1 MKSMPALVIVV
12 VVVAAM
18 IFVPILRRLLSL
30 IIRLAIFFVGVAVA
44 AAGVA
49 MIMNNETIFE
59 RPGLP
64 LRVQRFVSMNS
75 AAASASGSGSVTC
88 DMGASTANQP
98 QAAPTP
104 AVRKHAARTAAV
116 PEADTAHRV
125 PPTSGPASLED
136 VYPELIRRSFPGI
149 SRQKLFD
156 LSEQTVTSLGGW
168 KVVKKD
174 PGTYTLDC
182 IYTSRIFKWEDDV
195 RISIEPSG
203 EIDVCSRSGTA
214 RPDSTSMLRYFPGD
228 LGANVGHIKEFYET
242 LEPKMDEVY
251 KEEQDKE
258 NAKKP
263 H

>member
-1 MKSMPALVIVV
+1 MKSLPVVVIVV
-12 VVVAAM
+12 VVIAAM

-30 IIRLAIFFVGVAVA
+30 IVRLAVFFVGVAVA

-64 LRVQRFVSMNS
+64 ARVMRFVSMNS
-75 AAASASGSGSVTC
+75 ASASASGSGSMTC
-88 DMGASTANQP
+88 DMGDGARGQA
-98 QAAPTP
+98 QAAPAP
-104 AVRKHAARTAAV
+104 AAKKNAAKKA
-116 PEADTAHRV
+116 PEPARERRV
-125 PPTSGPASLED
+125 EPGEGPASLDD

-149 SRQKLFD
+149 SRQKLFE
-156 LSEQTVTSLGGW
+156 LSGQTVNSLGGW
-168 KVVKKD
+168 KIVKQD
-174 PGTYTLDC
+174 PGNYTIDC
-182 IYTSRIFKWEDDV
+182 TYTSRIFKWEDDV
-195 RISIEPSG
+195 RISVEPSG

-214 RPDSTSMLRYFPGD
+214 RPNATTALRYFPGD